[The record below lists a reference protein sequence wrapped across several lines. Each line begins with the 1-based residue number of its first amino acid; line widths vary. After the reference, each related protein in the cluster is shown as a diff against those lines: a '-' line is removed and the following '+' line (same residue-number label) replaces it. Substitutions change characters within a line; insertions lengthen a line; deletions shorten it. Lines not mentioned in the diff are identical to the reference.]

1 LPELQPGGMS
11 GTPTPEQEQ
20 QAKSDLLLLDIETRT
35 RQVQRLQT
43 YERWLRIAMTAVA
56 IFGAGAAFATLILH
70 LTGWQP

>member
-1 LPELQPGGMS
+1 MS

-20 QAKSDLLLLDIETRT
+20 RVNLDLKLLDIETRT
-35 RQVQRLQT
+35 QQVRRLKT
-43 YERWLRIAMTAVA
+43 YEGWLLIAMTAVA

>member
-1 LPELQPGGMS
+1 MS

-20 QAKSDLLLLDIETRT
+20 QAKSDLLLLDIEMRT
-35 RQVQRLQT
+35 KQVQRLQT
-43 YERWLRIAMTAVA
+43 YERWLVIAMAAVA